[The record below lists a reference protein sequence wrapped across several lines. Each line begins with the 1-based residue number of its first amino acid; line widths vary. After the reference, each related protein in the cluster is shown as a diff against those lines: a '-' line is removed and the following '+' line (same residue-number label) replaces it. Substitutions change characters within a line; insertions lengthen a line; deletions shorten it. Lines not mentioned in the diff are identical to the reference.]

1 MKNKFIIISSLI
13 IVGILYTVEQYLMV
27 NYLFKTL
34 SKIILFIIIPYIYI
48 KYVKKKSIKNA
59 LNLKGMNKKQFS
71 YGIIFGILCFIIV
84 IIAYLIF
91 KKFIDFKGILN
102 EMQNKSQITPANF
115 IFVGLYITFV
125 NSFLEEYFFRGYIF
139 LNLYEKGNKIGAYIF
154 SSLLFSL
161 YHLTI
166 FKSWFDLQI
175 MFLVLFGLF
184 SVGILFN
191 ILDTK
196 SRNFINS
203 WIVHILADSAI
214 ILIGCRL
221 FNMI

>member
-1 MKNKFIIISSLI
+1 MKNKFIIITSLI
-13 IVGILYTVEQYLMV
+13 AVIVLYTVEQYLMV

-34 SKIILFIIIPYIYI
+34 LKIILFVAIPYIYMKYI
-48 KYVKKKSIKNA
+48 KIQSVKHS
-59 LNLKGMNKKQFS
+59 LSLKYMRKKQFS
-71 YGIIFGILCFIIV
+71 YGIIFGILCFMII

-91 KKFIDFKGILN
+91 KKFIDFQGILN
-102 EMQNKSQITPANF
+102 EMQSKSKITATNF

-139 LNLYEKGNKIGAYIF
+139 LNLYEGGNKVTSYIF

-166 FKSWFDLQI
+166 FKSWFDIKI
-175 MFLVLFGLF
+175 MFLALFGLF

-196 SRNFINS
+196 SKNFINS